1 MSHSRTT
8 AAILALAAAL
18 GLLACRSEPGI
29 LDTDGSQLQL
39 RQIQTRRFETTDRAA
54 TLRAVISTLQDL
66 GFVIENA
73 DLDLGTVSGTKLSG
87 YVLRMTV
94 NTRPGDAQHLLVR
107 ANAQYGA
114 AAVTDAEP
122 YQQFFAALSKSLFLQ
137 AQRVE

>member
-1 MSHSRTT
+1 MSHRFTT
-8 AAILALAAAL
+8 IAILALAATL
-18 GLLACRSEPGI
+18 GLLACRSQPGI

-39 RQIQTRRFETTDRAA
+39 RQIQTRRYETTDREA

-73 DLDLGTVSGTKLSG
+73 DLELGTVSGTKLRG

-94 NTRPGDAQHLLVR
+94 NVRPGDAGYLLVR
-107 ANAQYGA
+107 ANAQYNA
-114 AAVTDAEP
+114 AAVTDPEP

-137 AQRVE
+137 AQQVE